1 MNSPRT
7 LYTSGDVFESI
18 SYYVFRDIYVKKEDP
33 SRMWTAHPMDWGFP
47 LIKKK
52 ASWGITI
59 CLFLFADSG
68 DFQSHLMLP
77 IPPVQL
83 SLMMKASFFLR
94 PPNSSWQSLRR
105 LSADS
110 VVFNILFS
118 DFSEVWVYCL
128 ITLQWHEWP
137 PSSFPKPQSCP
148 PSPRNVLSLSKT
160 SKGFEISK

>member
-7 LYTSGDVFESI
+7 LYTSGYVFESI

-68 DFQSHLMLP
+68 DFQSHLRLP

-110 VVFNILFS
+110 VVFTIFFFWFFRGLGLLPYHSPVAWMAPKFLPKAPELS
-118 DFSEVWVYCL
+118 PEPKKCFVLKWDFKRIW
-128 ITLQWHEWP
+128 
-137 PSSFPKPQSCP
+137 
-148 PSPRNVLSLSKT
+148 N
-160 SKGFEISK
+160 